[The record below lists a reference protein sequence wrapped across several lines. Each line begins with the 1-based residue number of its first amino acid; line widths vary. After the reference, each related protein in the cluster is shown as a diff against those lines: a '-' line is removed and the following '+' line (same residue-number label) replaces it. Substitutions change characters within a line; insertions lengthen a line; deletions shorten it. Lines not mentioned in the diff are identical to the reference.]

1 MTTMPIRVIL
11 TDLDGVIRDWSG
23 QRDDD
28 IERDTG
34 LPEGAIKE
42 AAFDPEQL
50 IRVITGRI
58 SDEAWRRQTVDRL
71 RERYPD
77 ADAARAV
84 AAWSEPAGEVD
95 REVLELLQ
103 RCRERVPLVLV
114 TNATSRLDR
123 DLSVLGIAA
132 AFDHIVNSSVVGAAK
147 PDRAIFEHALDRV
160 GADPAEALYVDDTER
175 YHGPAAELG
184 IVTHHFRGVDG
195 LRAELDRHGLLP

>member
-1 MTTMPIRVIL
+1 RIRPRPSPCHPGAGTNDATERQPMTTMPIRVIL

-160 GADPAEALYVDDTER
+160 GADPAEALYV
-175 YHGPAAELG
+175 
-184 IVTHHFRGVDG
+184 
-195 LRAELDRHGLLP
+195 